1 MLQEHEI
8 LNAWLTDLG
17 FEEYYDLFVQSGY
30 DMHTITRMTP
40 EVSINLN
47 YVTQSCH
54 SMMSLNDVTTPSC
67 VKINSKKNSPGPE
80 TSR

>member
-1 MLQEHEI
+1 MILFFNRRFISFVFKEHEI

-40 EVSINLN
+40 EVMQYNRNKYGSSFI
-47 YVTQSCH
+47 
-54 SMMSLNDVTTPSC
+54 D
-67 VKINSKKNSPGPE
+67 
-80 TSR
+80 